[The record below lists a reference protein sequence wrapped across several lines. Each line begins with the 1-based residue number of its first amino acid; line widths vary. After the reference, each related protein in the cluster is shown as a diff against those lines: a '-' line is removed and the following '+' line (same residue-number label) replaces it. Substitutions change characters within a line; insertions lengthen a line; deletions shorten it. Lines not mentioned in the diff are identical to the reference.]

1 MIIQCCCGGSL
12 RCATLEEISPIAYR
26 LRLDCHRCAN
36 WVTASGRY
44 EEIEAMVESRLWSN
58 DVQHELDRLPPHI
71 APLVKQEV
79 ETYADKH
86 RRRIITMSLFWE
98 AKNRGKISWTPLTE
112 SRLSNV
118 PASIRAMAKVEIERM
133 AIDRGL
139 TEITEALMDEA
150 KTKFLGMR
158 S

>member
-1 MIIQCCCGGSL
+1 MIVQCCCGASME
-12 RCATLEEISPIAYR
+12 AAAVEEISPIAYR
-26 LRLDCHRCAN
+26 LRLDCHGCAN
-36 WVTASGRY
+36 WLTASGRY
-44 EEIEAMVESRLWSN
+44 EEIEALVPSRIWSN

-71 APLVKQEV
+71 APLVRQEV

-86 RRRIITMSLFWE
+86 HRRIITMALFWE
-98 AKNRGKISWTPLTE
+98 AKNRGKVSWTQITE
-112 SRLSNV
+112 ARLSNV

-150 KTKFLGMR
+150 KIKFLGMR